1 MHGQGQEVRVA
12 RDSIGLVPRL
22 ELGHLRTFVPTVH
35 ARRQNPQSNP
45 PPNQS
50 TPTPSSATHRKGE
63 SLSAKAPVDLGRA
76 KSKPYWDLMTREEA
90 GKRWRAAFG
99 DAPGAVPSEQEAKR
113 RAAKAAAKAA
123 ADVEGAEKR

>member
-1 MHGQGQEVRVA
+1 MQYQMTLYYRYGEL
-12 RDSIGLVPRL
+12 DSCSGRWEAVM
-22 ELGHLRTFVPTVH
+22 
-35 ARRQNPQSNP
+35 ACMDKDK
-45 PPNQS
+45 
-50 TPTPSSATHRKGE
+50 RKGE

-123 ADVEGAEKR
+123 ADVEGTEKR

>member
-1 MHGQGQEVRVA
+1 MRVA
-12 RDSIGLVPRL
+12 RDSIGLVPRM
-22 ELGHLRTFVPTVH
+22 ELGHLRFVPTVR
-35 ARRQNPQSNP
+35 ARRQKSLNLTHPLH
-45 PPNQS
+45 QS

-63 SLSAKAPVDLGRA
+63 SLSAKAPVDLGRE

-123 ADVEGAEKR
+123 ADVEGTEKR